1 MPVVSDLAP
10 TRYEEGTPLTI
21 AGLREHYTP
30 ETSGDIPGLWTRLQP
45 DFDRIPGKV
54 NDVAYGIVF
63 NMKDGI
69 PGFDYFAGAE
79 VDPSVGLDADAEA
92 PDGSEKSPGLTEWQT
107 TMIPAQ
113 KYAVFVHPGHVSTIK
128 ETIGSIW
135 ESWRVVG
142 GHKLA
147 GEIDMVE
154 RYGEDFDPKTGLGTI
169 EVWVPLS
176 E

>member
-1 MPVVSDLAP
+1 MPVVSDLSPA
-10 TRYEEGTPLTI
+10 RYEDGTPLTI
-21 AGLREHYTP
+21 LGLREHYTAD
-30 ETSGDIPGLWTRLQP
+30 TASDIPGLWTRLQP

-54 NDVAYGIVF
+54 NDLAYGIVF
-63 NMKDGI
+63 SMEDGV

-79 VDPSVGLDADAEA
+79 VSLDASGAGEA
-92 PDGSEKSPGLTEWQT
+92 PDGSEQSPAATEWQT
-107 TMIPAQ
+107 AAIPAQ
-113 KYAVFVHPGHVSTIK
+113 KYAVFVHPGHVSTIR

-154 RYGEDFDPKTGLGTI
+154 RYGEDFDPKTGYGTI
-169 EVWVPLS
+169 EVWVPIS